1 METMKMI
8 YGYVR
13 ISTEKQKVDRQIAN
27 IRKIYP
33 TIEKIYIDKCTGRN
47 MARPEWNK
55 LMKRLQKGDT
65 IVFDEVSR
73 MSRNAKEGF
82 ETYKELYEKGITLI
96 FIKEPYINTDSYKK
110 AMKGSLNI
118 DIDSGNSAA
127 DDLVKDILKAV
138 NKFMYIKLEQDIYDA
153 FAGAQREVDYL
164 SQRTK
169 EGIREAKSKGHIPG
183 RRNGAVIVTKKS
195 IESKKQILKY
205 SKTFFGTLTDM
216 EVMKLIR
223 ISKASYYKYKK
234 DLVTNYFNEDGT
246 LIEKGKDDEIV
257 KYAKIFIA

>member
-1 METMKMI
+1 METAEVI

-13 ISTEKQKVDRQIAN
+13 ISTPKQNIDRQITN
-27 IRKIYP
+27 LMQTFPKIKKIYV
-33 TIEKIYIDKCTGRN
+33 DKCTGRN

-118 DIDSGNSAA
+118 EIEGNSAA

-234 DLVTNYFNEDGT
+234 DLVTTYFNEDGT
-246 LIEKGKDDEIV
+246 LIENGKDDEIV
-257 KYAKIFIA
+257 KYAKMFIA